1 MTTEKYEGSFSTIM
15 RFVSDYWYSTVEEGD
30 YLNNID
36 FRLEKNTM
44 ENIKISKLKKRLC
57 IKSGCTGYLYSSIN
71 KYKENVLR
79 CKDCHNW
86 IKMVDYD
93 FLVLQDIKEYKY
105 NDEID
110 NQRFLNNYKRE
121 VSQ

>member
-110 NQRFLNNYKRE
+110 NQRYLNNYKRE